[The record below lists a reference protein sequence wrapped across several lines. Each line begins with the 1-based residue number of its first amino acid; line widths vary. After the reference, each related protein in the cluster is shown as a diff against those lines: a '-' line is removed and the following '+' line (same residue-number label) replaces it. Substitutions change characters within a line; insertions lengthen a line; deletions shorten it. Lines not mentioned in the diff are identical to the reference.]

1 MKKWNPILLSLENE
15 KEKGGCQKKRKVKE
29 NWIKLFREEEKI
41 NEESNFRFLLAVTT
55 VWNRH

>member
-15 KEKGGCQKKRKVKE
+15 KQREGVKRNARWKKIGLSCFEKK
-29 NWIKLFREEEKI
+29 KI